1 MVSIMVQEKMHFV
14 TPLIKS
20 IMKKVFILGKALILW
35 AIGIALLVLI
45 ASTWQCTSKSGNLAL
60 DGVPDYINTKEL
72 INKPATAIAERVV
85 IIQETSITYKVQRID
100 KGIVDYITIP
110 DYYLPGDTIQ
120 VTFN

>member
-1 MVSIMVQEKMHFV
+1 
-14 TPLIKS
+14 
-20 IMKKVFILGKALILW
+20 MKKVFILGKALILW

-45 ASTWQCTSKSGNLAL
+45 ASTWSCTSKSGHLAI
-60 DGVPDYINTKEL
+60 DGVPDYINTKEP
-72 INKPATAIAERVV
+72 INKPATAIAEKVV